1 MVGVSSVILSSPM
14 REPYASPIAHGTRLA
29 GVICFYSA
37 KPVAPGGNLSEV
49 SLNEAAAGYRIL
61 DRPLPD

>member
-1 MVGVSSVILSSPM
+1 MLEQYTPTI
-14 REPYASPIAHGTRLA
+14 APIHALA
-29 GVICFYSA
+29 GFICFYSA
-37 KPVAPGGNLSEV
+37 KPVAPSSNLSEV